1 MKIMVIAAANLRR
14 LLRDRSS
21 IFFVFVFPLALVLLI
36 GLQFYGGGGP
46 QIGLFAPESGS
57 YADRVVQRL
66 SGEEGVEIEM
76 LENEEALVSA
86 VETGAIEAAIVIPPG
101 FDQAIA
107 DGLPSQ
113 VGFIARPAG
122 VGPSLRAVVAE
133 AVQAAVLPATAAR
146 FVADQGLADFAAAL
160 STAELMQPRLLP
172 ISVITNSVG
181 ESMFPPTLGRFDL
194 GASSQLLLF
203 MFLTALSGGAVLIQT
218 RQLGLSR
225 RMLASPTSVSTILTG
240 EALGRFAVVIVQGAY
255 IMIGTLLLFGVNW
268 GDPLGAVAVLIMF
281 AAVGAGAAMLIGTVF
296 RNAEQAGGVAVV
308 AGLGLAALGGCMLP
322 LQLFSP
328 TLRTVAHITPHA
340 WAMDAFTTLVLE
352 SGRLRDILPEL
363 GILAGYAVVLLLVAS
378 WRLRAV
384 ITR

>member
-1 MKIMVIAAANLRR
+1 MKVIEIAWANLRR

-46 QIGLFAPESGS
+46 QLGVLAPEPGS
-57 YADRVVQRL
+57 FADRVVQRL
-66 SGEEGVEIEM
+66 SAEGDIEIRILEDEET
-76 LENEEALVSA
+76 LVAA
-86 VETGAIEAAIVIPPG
+86 VETGSVEAAITIPSE
-101 FDQAIA
+101 FDRTLAAGQ
-107 DGLPSQ
+107 PSE

-122 VGPSLRAVVAE
+122 VGPSLRAVVGE
-133 AVQAAVLPATAAR
+133 AVQAAALPATAAR
-146 FVADQGLADFAAAL
+146 FVSDHGLADFVTAL
-160 STAELMQPRLLP
+160 STAERMRSGLAP
-172 ISVITNSVG
+172 IEVASSTVG
-181 ESMFPPTLGRFDL
+181 EALFPATLGRFDL

-225 RMLASPTSVSTILTG
+225 RMLATPTSVRTILTG
-240 EALGRFAVVIVQGAY
+240 EALGRFAVVIVQGLY

-268 GDPLGAVAVLIMF
+268 GDPFGAAAVVIVF

-296 RNAEQAGGVAVV
+296 RNAEQAGGVAIV

-328 TLRTVAHITPHA
+328 TLKTVAHLTPHA

-352 SGRLRDILPEL
+352 NGGFGDILPEL
-363 GILAGYAVVLLLVAS
+363 GILAGYAVALLLVAS